1 MDITWLTERIATGGG
16 IWNPENMAKV
26 AAEGITHIIDM
37 QIEFDDTPLASA
49 YGIEVLWN
57 PTDDD
62 FEAKPAALFRRGV
75 DFAEKALLEPDA
87 KLYVHCAAGVHRAP
101 MMTLALLASMGW
113 DLEDAMTLIE
123 NKRPQADFAEIYVS
137 SVENFLAIK
146 ELL

>member
-1 MDITWLTERIATGGG
+1 MGCS
-16 IWNPENMAKV
+16 NC
-26 AAEGITHIIDM
+26 
-37 QIEFDDTPLASA
+37 
-49 YGIEVLWN
+49 
-57 PTDDD
+57 
-62 FEAKPAALFRRGV
+62 FEAKPTALFRRGV

-123 NKRPQADFAEIYVS
+123 SKRPQVDFAEIYVS
-137 SVENFLAIK
+137 SVENFLALN

>member
-49 YGIEVLWN
+49 DGVEVLWN

-62 FEAKPAALFRRGV
+62 FEARAAAVFRRGV